1 MPHTFRVWHF
11 WRQKTII
18 HRYMKGV
25 KGSFLVLE
33 AKTIISFCK
42 VLERT
47 SRESRRRKQNWTQGK
62 VHRSR
67 RNRRWSPTKSFSGTA
82 QILNL
87 KVSVASNICDALI
100 KLTKHC
106 WVSEEDVHNSNI
118 FLIGIVGHLS
128 LTFGN
133 LWWLSAQLDWNGIY
147 KGFLKYLM
155 ETWYYRKIEFVLSPP
170 WGIL

>member
-1 MPHTFRVWHF
+1 MSPPKVLYTSNIKKLMPHTFRVWHF

-67 RNRRWSPTKSFSGTA
+67 QIQIWSLTRSSSGTA

-106 WVSEEDVHNSNI
+106 WVSKEDVHNSNI

-133 LWWLSAQLDWNGIY
+133 DYMIFIQSIHDTA
-147 KGFLKYLM
+147 
-155 ETWYYRKIEFVLSPP
+155 E
-170 WGIL
+170 